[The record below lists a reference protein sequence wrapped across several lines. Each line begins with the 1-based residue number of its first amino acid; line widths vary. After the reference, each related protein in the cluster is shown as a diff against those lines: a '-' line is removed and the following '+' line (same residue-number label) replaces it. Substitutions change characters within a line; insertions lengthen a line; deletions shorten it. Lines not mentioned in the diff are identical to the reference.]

1 MKKSWTLAKKEF
13 FMLLSGPIGYVFAG
27 LFLLVSLWLYWQD
40 FFAIGLSS
48 LGGLWNSLLFLMA
61 FFVPAIGMGLIADE
75 KSKGTWEILLS
86 LPIKE
91 KELIWGKF
99 WGAGMFLL
107 LVVLL
112 FLPTIITVGF
122 LGQADWGVIVG
133 GLVGMFV
140 LSLSFLATTL
150 FASAIFESGVVAF
163 LVSMV
168 FLVVNGLLGGGQFL
182 TRLPVSLRE
191 TVAYFSLSSHF
202 SSISSG
208 ALRLSDLVFF
218 ASYIFVFL
226 LLSTTA
232 LKTRND

>member
-1 MKKSWTLAKKEF
+1 MF
-13 FMLLSGPIGYVFAG
+13 FSGPIGYVFAG

-40 FFAIGLSS
+40 FFVIGLSS
-48 LGGLWNSLLFLMA
+48 LRDLWNNLLFLMA

-75 KSKGTWEILLS
+75 KNKGTWEILLS

-91 KELIWGKF
+91 KELVLGKF
-99 WGAGMFLL
+99 LGAGMFLF
-107 LVVLL
+107 LVILL
-112 FLPTIITVGF
+112 FLPTVITVSL

-133 GLVGMFV
+133 GLVGIFI

-168 FLVVNGLLGGGQFL
+168 FLIVNGLLGSGQFL
-182 TRLPVSLRE
+182 MRLPPSLRE
-191 TVAYFSLSSHF
+191 IVSYFSLSSHF
-202 SSISSG
+202 SSLSSG